1 MKKNLK
7 RWLSMLLTASL
18 LLAMS
23 VPAFADEPGSAL
35 EQIPPDSVQEDIE
48 KQEQNELED
57 KDLETAIQDAAVS
70 KDEESEEEAT
80 IEKPKKA
87 AARAAATDTTI
98 VLYSNGT
105 LVINELPED
114 RGTNTS
120 AYGSVTIETSSSSFN
135 ENGGIDPPWRQST
148 WKKNLIKSVKFGS
161 LTQPTSMQDW
171 FRDCSNLSSFD
182 STNLDTSKVKDF
194 SGLFASTGG
203 SARSFSIK
211 GLESWDTSSAE
222 TTSSMFESS
231 YFEVPQDS
239 FANWNLS
246 KLTDASRMFYF
257 YRSDEKNIGEI
268 SLPAG
273 CNLTEFFA
281 SAYNIAATVKMQG
294 APSAFDSVFFGC
306 GGNGEI
312 TLIPSNA
319 EAKVWCKKMV
329 ALYGPAGTKSVANL
343 HLPAEPMTTV
353 LYADGT
359 MIINEME
366 SDRASNLKEHGAV
379 LAETD
384 PLDAENQDNPP
395 WRTVEVFAENAKFI
409 YLGSPVIA
417 KTMAEW
423 FSGFTKLELFDS
435 ENLNASNAPNM
446 TGMFRNTGI
455 ESEEG
460 LEVIGMKNWQTY
472 SHSERITS
480 YMFAGAK
487 VSAID
492 DLSGWMIG
500 EADSMFEGIVGTL
513 DAGTI
518 NLYYGKSFKNFAADA
533 ENLIT
538 VLKIYAIPSN
548 YENAFFNAATGKTGD
563 ITLTYESY
571 ASDDVKD
578 WCQQMVD
585 LYGASG
591 TETQGEV
598 HLPYAKKTV
607 LYEDGT
613 LILNELS
620 RDSTANIE
628 KHGAVRKEFSAW
640 DGVENDYVF
649 GNTGVP
655 WFNYRY
661 DITAVEV
668 GSKISPV
675 DTSKWFFDCTTATT
689 AELSKL
695 DMSQVTNADQM
706 FYNFGGNAA
715 EKDIVISGLET
726 WDTGKLKNMHGMF
739 MWVGQ
744 FARSVTITGFTNWDT
759 SSAEDT
765 SEMFEF
771 AGRSAKAV
779 NLSGFD
785 GWNTGKI
792 KATAKMFYGLGYDA
806 ESVSLSGFENWDT
819 ASLEDAGSMFEQCA
833 SSDKQE
839 VVMNLSKWDI
849 SNVTNMRNMFACFRI
864 SAEKVTLLGLD
875 HWKFNSNAILSGM
888 FDMLGITGSTPSVS
902 EYNIGTLTIPG
913 GCVTDNMFQGA
924 HNVKGTLKLDGM
936 PVSEYGGDINLAWR
950 ANTAGGALYLA
961 PTDDETFAF
970 AEETVSKYGPTGSE
984 SQGNVYLLKM
994 FDFTVSESI
1003 MMTGTANSADLEV
1016 TDLTVEN
1023 LGSKAITVSSIEM
1036 GSVLNGWSAVAAIT
1050 DFKNLAK
1057 DSKEFSLVIGGFDL
1071 SKGAY
1076 TAGGSIS
1083 TNNQKVFNLTG
1094 KTGAVS
1100 TAINKQQ
1107 VANLVVTVMAAE

>member
-1 MKKNLK
+1 MKKKIK
-7 RWLSMLLTASL
+7 RCLAIILTIAMLLT
-18 LLAMS
+18 MS
-23 VPAFADEPGSAL
+23 VPAFAEELNGAL
-35 EQIPPDSVQEDIE
+35 EQTPIDAVQENIE
-48 KQEQNELED
+48 KQEQNELEN

-70 KDEESEEEAT
+70 KDEEVAAET
-80 IEKPKKA
+80 PKKA
-87 AARAAATDTTI
+87 AARAAAADTTI

-114 RGTNTS
+114 RSTNTS
-120 AYGSVTIETSSSSFN
+120 AYGSVTIEASSSSFN

-148 WKKNLIKSVKFGS
+148 WKKNVIKSVKFGS
-161 LTQPTSMQDW
+161 LTQPTSMKDW

-194 SGLFASTGG
+194 SGLFASAGG

-281 SAYNIAATVKMQG
+281 SAYNIAATIKMQE

-379 LAETD
+379 LAETN

-395 WRTVEVFAENAKFI
+395 WRTEVFAENAKFI
-409 YLGSPVIA
+409 YLGSPVVV

-423 FSGFTKLELFDS
+423 FSGFTKLELFSS

-460 LEVIGMKNWQTY
+460 LEVIGMKNWQAY

-492 DLSGWMIG
+492 DLSSWMIG
-500 EADSMFEGIVGTL
+500 EADGMFEGLVGTL

-518 NLYYGKSFKNFAADA
+518 NLYYGKSFENFAADA
-533 ENLIT
+533 ENLIA

-548 YENAFFNAATGKTGD
+548 YENAFFNAATGKAGD

-585 LYGASG
+585 LYGSSG

-598 HLPYAKKTV
+598 HLPYTKKTV

-628 KHGAVRKEFSAW
+628 KHGAVKKEFPAW
-640 DGVENDYVF
+640 DGTENDYVF
-649 GNTGVP
+649 GDTGVP

-759 SSAEDT
+759 SSAENT

-771 AGRSAKAV
+771 TGRSAKTV

-792 KATAKMFYGLGYDA
+792 KTTAKMFYGLGYSA
-806 ESVSLSGFENWDT
+806 ASVSLSGFENWDT
-819 ASLEDAGSMFEQCA
+819 ASLEDAEYMFAECA

-839 VVMNLSKWDI
+839 VVMDLSKWDI
-849 SNVTNMRNMFACFRI
+849 SNVTNMRNMFASFRI

-913 GCVTDNMFQGA
+913 GCIVDNMFQGA

-961 PTDDETFAF
+961 PADDETFAF

-1003 MMTGTANSADLEV
+1003 MMTGTANSADLTV

-1023 LGSKAITVSSIEM
+1023 LGSKAITVSSVQVDSI
-1036 GSVLNGWSAVAAIT
+1036 LNGWALAANSI
-1050 DFKNLAK
+1050 DFAALTK
-1057 DSKEFSLVIGGFDL
+1057 DSKKFSLVIGGFDL

-1107 VANLVVTVMAAE
+1107 IANLVVTVIAAE

>member
-1 MKKNLK
+1 MKKKFK
-7 RWLSMLLTASL
+7 RCLAIILTIAMLLT
-18 LLAMS
+18 MS
-23 VPAFADEPGSAL
+23 VPAFAEELNGAL
-35 EQIPPDSVQEDIE
+35 EQTPIDAVQENIE
-48 KQEQNELED
+48 KQEQNELEN

-70 KDEESEEEAT
+70 KDEEVAAET
-80 IEKPKKA
+80 PKKA
-87 AARAAATDTTI
+87 AARAAAADTTI

-114 RGTNTS
+114 RSTNTS
-120 AYGSVTIETSSSSFN
+120 AYGSVTIEASSSSFN

-148 WKKNLIKSVKFGS
+148 WKKNVIKSVKFGS
-161 LTQPTSMQDW
+161 LTQPTSMKDW

-194 SGLFASTGG
+194 SGLFASAGG

-281 SAYNIAATVKMQG
+281 SAYNIAATIKMQE

-379 LAETD
+379 LAETN

-395 WRTVEVFAENAKFI
+395 WRTEVFAENAKFI
-409 YLGSPVIA
+409 YLGSPVVV

-423 FSGFTKLELFDS
+423 FSGFTKLELFSS

-460 LEVIGMKNWQTY
+460 LEVIGMKNWQAY

-492 DLSGWMIG
+492 DLSSWMIG
-500 EADSMFEGIVGTL
+500 EADGMFEGLVGTL

-518 NLYYGKSFKNFAADA
+518 NLYYGKSFENFAADA
-533 ENLIT
+533 ENLIA

-548 YENAFFNAATGKTGD
+548 YENAFFNAATGKAGD

-585 LYGASG
+585 LYGSSG
-591 TETQGEV
+591 T
-598 HLPYAKKTV
+598 
-607 LYEDGT
+607 
-613 LILNELS
+613 
-620 RDSTANIE
+620 
-628 KHGAVRKEFSAW
+628 
-640 DGVENDYVF
+640 
-649 GNTGVP
+649 
-655 WFNYRY
+655 
-661 DITAVEV
+661 
-668 GSKISPV
+668 
-675 DTSKWFFDCTTATT
+675 DT
-689 AELSKL
+689 
-695 DMSQVTNADQM
+695 
-706 FYNFGGNAA
+706 
-715 EKDIVISGLET
+715 
-726 WDTGKLKNMHGMF
+726 
-739 MWVGQ
+739 
-744 FARSVTITGFTNWDT
+744 R
-759 SSAEDT
+759 
-765 SEMFEF
+765 
-771 AGRSAKAV
+771 
-779 NLSGFD
+779 
-785 GWNTGKI
+785 
-792 KATAKMFYGLGYDA
+792 
-806 ESVSLSGFENWDT
+806 
-819 ASLEDAGSMFEQCA
+819 
-833 SSDKQE
+833 
-839 VVMNLSKWDI
+839 
-849 SNVTNMRNMFACFRI
+849 
-864 SAEKVTLLGLD
+864 
-875 HWKFNSNAILSGM
+875 
-888 FDMLGITGSTPSVS
+888 
-902 EYNIGTLTIPG
+902 
-913 GCVTDNMFQGA
+913 
-924 HNVKGTLKLDGM
+924 
-936 PVSEYGGDINLAWR
+936 
-950 ANTAGGALYLA
+950 
-961 PTDDETFAF
+961 
-970 AEETVSKYGPTGSE
+970 
-984 SQGNVYLLKM
+984 
-994 FDFTVSESI
+994 
-1003 MMTGTANSADLEV
+1003 
-1016 TDLTVEN
+1016 
-1023 LGSKAITVSSIEM
+1023 
-1036 GSVLNGWSAVAAIT
+1036 
-1050 DFKNLAK
+1050 
-1057 DSKEFSLVIGGFDL
+1057 
-1071 SKGAY
+1071 
-1076 TAGGSIS
+1076 
-1083 TNNQKVFNLTG
+1083 
-1094 KTGAVS
+1094 
-1100 TAINKQQ
+1100 
-1107 VANLVVTVMAAE
+1107 